1 MKKLLYVL
9 VAALCFTSIQ
19 AQKLNESFEGETF
32 PPEGWIAAGGSQ
44 YSQWIQTTKENRK
57 CAYVVGSYGWPE
69 SYLITPELQP
79 AAGETLQFDARIKD
93 NTSKGQLRIE
103 VSTTG
108 TETSSFQVVETYYTS
123 SQATSNKIPKTDWKT
138 FSVDLSA
145 YVGQRIYVAFHQANE
160 CDGIYLDDVKG
171 VSIAGNATCD
181 KPTNITVSNLTN
193 ESATISWQGD
203 AAQFQYTYVLGGEA
217 PDWNEAIKTDKKSV
231 TLTGLYESTAY
242 DFYVRS
248 YCSESEQSLAPKT
261 AFKTPCELQSI
272 PWIETFSRD
281 VTGNVQPDCWTVA
294 SEIPQVWVVADKT
307 YTEEGA
313 QVIYGQAHL
322 GVSGGG
328 PNTAQVFALPVFDAP
343 LNTLEIAFNYHTN
356 VVSANYGVPE
366 IGYMTNASDP
376 ATFVSLETLP
386 QAIEDVRKTV
396 VLSAV
401 PANVQ
406 FIAFRFAGGTSELG
420 ALSMDNF
427 VVAEIGKSGEIDP
440 TDEDLPDADI
450 YRLSYCEAS
459 FTWYGYNTEAFAI
472 GLFDVEEQA
481 LVAGIVA
488 TTGEC
493 DRFAYTDKQ
502 LGLFDGFSEDDDYEN
517 HFYCST
523 RWILNTDVEG
533 GGLAKGAAWDQC
545 VTNVATATAPVLGL
559 KPGKY
564 QVQIY
569 PYSTAS
575 GQGELISKIPF
586 ELVDRTVTNLEV
598 SVAEDHKTA
607 TFTWETPALSTG
619 ERLYVSVRAGEIIAF
634 DNFDDTKDKAVSP
647 LTVEVIE
654 GKSYTAIFQLIDKN
668 NTPLGSEVTREFT
681 VGTNPYTPTN
691 VHAEVFSGD
700 NVTFSWEAATTADAY
715 EIVLLADGEYYTSL
729 TVHGTE
735 KTTTMPKDAT
745 WSWTVQAFT
754 KGENGNY
761 FEASLPVAGN
771 DFVSKGADVPED
783 AIVLDVAEMD
793 AFYIEP
799 TNHYYQEGLNSWIVQ
814 FATGEEGYPLTWF
827 LVYTAKEFALSG
839 VYNPARQ
846 NLDLES
852 TMIIPQAGKPQAA
865 WLATDAEL
873 RLTFDG
879 FDEELMEQGYRYA
892 YYTGSF
898 RLVNDGK
905 TYIAKFMEVKCNSFG
920 YTNYETGN
928 PLTHVGMWDE
938 DPDGP
943 EPPHQGWEDITTD
956 QSPMANK
963 VILDGQL
970 LILRDGKLY
979 NAQGARVK

>member
-9 VAALCFTSIQ
+9 VAALCCTSIQ
-19 AQKLNESFEGETF
+19 AQKLNESFEGATF
-32 PPEGWIAAGGSQ
+32 PPEGWITAGGSQ
-44 YSQWIQTTKENRK
+44 YSQWIQTTKEGRK
-57 CAYVVGSYGWPE
+57 CAYVLGSYGAPE

-79 AAGETLQFDARIKD
+79 AAGETLQFSARVKD
-93 NTSKGQLRIE
+93 NTSKGQLRVE

-108 TETSSFQVVETYYTS
+108 TETSSFTVVETFYTS
-123 SQATSNKIPKTDWKT
+123 SKAETNKIPKSDWGT

-145 YVGQRIYVAFHQANE
+145 YVGQRIFVAFHQANE

-181 KPTNITVSNLTN
+181 KPTDITVSNLTN

-203 AAQFQYTYVLGGEA
+203 AAQFQYIYVLGGEA
-217 PDWNEAIKTDKKSV
+217 PDWAEAVKTDKKSV

-281 VTGNVQPDCWTVA
+281 ATGDVQPDCWTVA
-294 SEIPQVWVVADKT
+294 SETPQVWVVADKT
-307 YTEEGA
+307 YNDEGEA

-386 QAIEDVRKTV
+386 QTIEDVRKTV

-401 PANVQ
+401 PADVQ
-406 FIAFRFAGGTSELG
+406 FIAFRFAGGTSDLG
-420 ALSMDNF
+420 GLSMDNF

-440 TDEDLPDADI
+440 SQEQLPDADI

-472 GLFDVEEQA
+472 GLFSVEDQA

-523 RWILNTDVEG
+523 RWILNAEDEDG
-533 GGLAKGAAWDQC
+533 SLAKGDAWDKC
-545 VTNVATATAPVLGL
+545 VRHVSSSTTPLLGL
-559 KPGKY
+559 RPGKY

-569 PYSTAS
+569 PYSTTT
-575 GQGELISKIPF
+575 GQGALISTIQF
-586 ELVDRTVTNLEV
+586 ELEDRTVTNLEV
-598 SVAEDHKTA
+598 AIAEDKKSA
-607 TFTWETPALSTG
+607 TFTWEQPALSTG
-619 ERLYVSVRAGEIIAF
+619 ERLYVSVRAGETVAF
-634 DNFDDTKDKAVSP
+634 DNFDDTKVKAVSP
-647 LTVEVIE
+647 LTVEVVE
-654 GKSYTAIFQLIDKN
+654 GKSYEAIFQLVDKN
-668 NTPLGSEVTREFT
+668 NTPLGSEVTRTFT
-681 VGTNPYTPTN
+681 VGTNPYEPVN
-691 VHAEVFSGD
+691 PHAEVFSGD
-700 NVTFSWEAATTADAY
+700 NVTFSWEVTTEADAY
-715 EIVLLADGEYYTSL
+715 DIVLLADGEYYASL
-729 TVHGTE
+729 TVHGTT

-761 FEASLPVAGN
+761 FPASVAVAGN
-771 DFVSKGADVPED
+771 DFVSKGADIPDD
-783 AIVLDVAEMD
+783 AIVLNVAEMD

-827 LVYTAKEFALSG
+827 LVYTEKEFALSG

-852 TMIIPQAGKPQAA
+852 TMIIPQAGNPQAA

-938 DPDGP
+938 DPDAH
-943 EPPHQGWEDITTD
+943 HQGWEDITAD

-970 LILRDGKLY
+970 LILRDGRLY
-979 NAQGARVK
+979 NAQGARVR